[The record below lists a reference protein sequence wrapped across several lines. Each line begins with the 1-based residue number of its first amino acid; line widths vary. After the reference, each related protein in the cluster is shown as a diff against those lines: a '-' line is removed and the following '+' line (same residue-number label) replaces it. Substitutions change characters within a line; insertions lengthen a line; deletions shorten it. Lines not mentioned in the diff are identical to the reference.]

1 MKWSPVVAALAARR
15 WWLYGGGLVALVL
28 VRTRSVPRWVRLVV
42 TGVVLLGMVATYAAE
57 RLAETGGP
65 IHRGMALM
73 GVGGL
78 TLGVGLT
85 VTGRLA
91 GLAFVAGGLLFVHRA
106 IGEGAT

>member
-1 MKWSPVVAALAARR
+1 MAALADRS
-15 WWLYGGGLVALVL
+15 WWVYGGGLAALVL
-28 VRTRSVPRWVRLVV
+28 VRTRSVPRWVRLGV

-57 RLAETGGP
+57 RVVETGGP
-65 IHRGMALM
+65 IHPGVALL
-73 GVGGL
+73 GVGGV

-106 IGEGAT
+106 IGEAAT